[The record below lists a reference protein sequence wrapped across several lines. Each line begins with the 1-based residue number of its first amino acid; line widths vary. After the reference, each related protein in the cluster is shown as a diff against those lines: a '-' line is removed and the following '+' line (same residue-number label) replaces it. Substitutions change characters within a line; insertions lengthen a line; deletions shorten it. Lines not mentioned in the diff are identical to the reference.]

1 MERDRE
7 PAAAGLPERELQG
20 LLEIL
25 GEVHHA
31 EDLASF
37 RSALLDVVPRV
48 IPNAYTSYNE
58 IAADGTPL
66 VTIVTPEPAPRW
78 LERWGRFGH
87 QNPLVQHHLATRDP
101 RAQRLSDVV
110 EHATFRESDLY
121 REVFVGLG
129 VEHQLAIT
137 LPAPPRLLIGL
148 ALADERNFTDG
159 ERRLLDLARPHLIQ
173 AHANAALRERLH
185 DVIAAVQDGLD
196 DSGEALVV
204 VDAYGRIE
212 FATSAGRTALELL
225 SDRAHPNGSHLP
237 PPLRDATEAQW
248 PAHSV
253 FPIAVGGPLVV
264 RRMAQT
270 RGSATVL
277 VFERGTRGTSRELLE
292 ALGLSPR
299 EAEVLQTMMRGRA
312 TAAIA
317 AEMGVS
323 PRTVSKHAE
332 RIYSKLG
339 VHDRVAAVSAAWA
352 ALDSG
357 RADPLRRSSPT

>member
-1 MERDRE
+1 MEHQ
-7 PAAAGLPERELQG
+7 PATGLPERELQG

-31 EDLASF
+31 EDVASF
-37 RSALLDVVPRV
+37 RTALLDVVPRV

-66 VTIVTPEPAPRW
+66 VTIVKPLPEPQW
-78 LERWGRFGH
+78 LQNWARLGH
-87 QNPLVQHHLATRDP
+87 QNPLVQHHLETRDP
-101 RAQRLSDVV
+101 RAHRLSDVID
-110 EHATFRESDLY
+110 HADFRKRELY
-121 REVFVGLG
+121 HEVFVPLG

-148 ALADERNFTDG
+148 ALADERDFTDG
-159 ERRLLDLARPHLIQ
+159 ERRILDLARPHLIQ
-173 AHANAALRERLH
+173 AHANATLRERLH
-185 DVIAAVQDGLD
+185 DVLAAVEAGLD
-196 DSGEALVV
+196 DAGEALVV
-204 VDAYGRIE
+204 IDALGRIE
-212 FATSAGRTALELL
+212 FATATGRTSVELL

-237 PPLRDATEAQW
+237 PALRDATDPRW
-248 PAHSV
+248 PAH
-253 FPIAVGGPLVV
+253 AVLQTASGSPLVV

-299 EAEVLQTMMRGRA
+299 EAEVLQAMMQGQA

-317 AEMGVS
+317 TTMGVS

-332 RIYSKLG
+332 RIYAKLG
-339 VHDRVAAVSAAWA
+339 VHDRIAAVSAAWA
-352 ALDSG
+352 ALDAG
-357 RADPLRRSSPT
+357 RADLTP

>member
-1 MERDRE
+1 MD
-7 PAAAGLPERELQG
+7 GLRERELQG

-31 EDLASF
+31 EDVPSF
-37 RSALLDVVPRV
+37 RTALLDVIPRV

-66 VTIVTPEPAPRW
+66 VTIVTPEPDQRQ
-78 LERWGRFGH
+78 LERWGRYGH
-87 QNPLVQHHLATRDP
+87 QSPLVERYLRTRDP
-101 RAQRLSDVV
+101 RAYRLSDVIAL
-110 EHATFRESDLY
+110 EEFRERELY
-121 REVFVGLG
+121 LEVFVPLG
-129 VEHQLAIT
+129 VEHQLVVT

-148 ALADERNFTDG
+148 ALADARDFSEG
-159 ERRLLDLARPHLIQ
+159 ERRVLDLARPHLIQ

-185 DVIAAVQDGLD
+185 DVLAAVEAGLD

-204 VDAYGRIE
+204 VDGYGRVE
-212 FATSAGRTALELL
+212 FATSAGRAALAALGPAPRAELP
-225 SDRAHPNGSHLP
+225 AA
-237 PPLRDATEAQW
+237 LRDATGKDW
-248 PAHSV
+248 PAR
-253 FPIAVGGPLVV
+253 AVIPVAGGGDPLVV
-264 RRMAQT
+264 RRMART
-270 RGSATVL
+270 PGNTTVL
-277 VFERGTRGTSRELLE
+277 VFERGARGASRELLE

-299 EAEVLQTMMRGRA
+299 EAEVLQAMMRGRA

-317 AEMGVS
+317 AELGVS

-332 RIYSKLG
+332 RIYDKLG

-357 RADPLRRSSPT
+357 RAAHVSR

>member
-1 MERDRE
+1 MPHDRE
-7 PAAAGLPERELQG
+7 PAGGLPERELQG

-25 GEVHHA
+25 GEVHHS

-37 RSALLDVVPRV
+37 RTALLDVVPRV

-66 VTIVTPEPAPRW
+66 VTIVQPEPAPRW
-78 LERWGRFGH
+78 LERWGRYGH
-87 QNPLVQHHLATRDP
+87 QNPLVQRYLETRDP
-101 RAQRLSDVV
+101 RAHRLSDVID
-110 EHATFRESDLY
+110 HAAFRERELY
-121 REVFVGLG
+121 QEVFVPLG
-129 VEHQLAIT
+129 VEHQLAVT

-159 ERRLLDLARPHLIQ
+159 ERRILDLARPHLIQ

-185 DVIAAVQDGLD
+185 DVLAAVEAGLD

-204 VDAYGRIE
+204 VDPFGRIE
-212 FATSAGRTALELL
+212 FATASGRSSLELL

-237 PPLRDATEAQW
+237 PVLRDAAEPGW
-248 PAHSV
+248 PAHAV
-253 FPIAVGGPLVV
+253 FPIAAGGPLVV

-299 EAEVLQTMMRGRA
+299 EAEVLQTMMRGRT
-312 TAAIA
+312 TAAVA
-317 AEMGVS
+317 AELGVS

-332 RIYSKLG
+332 HIYAKLG

-352 ALDSG
+352 ALDAG
-357 RADPLRRSSPT
+357 RTGVR